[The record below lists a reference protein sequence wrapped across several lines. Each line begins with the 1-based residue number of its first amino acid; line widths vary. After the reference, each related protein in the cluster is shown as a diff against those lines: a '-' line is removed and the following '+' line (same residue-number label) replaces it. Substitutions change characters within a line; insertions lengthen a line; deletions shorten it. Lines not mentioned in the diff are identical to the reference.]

1 VPNKYYKSIAENRK
15 ARFDYN
21 ILETYKAGIVL
32 KGTEVK
38 SVRLGKVNLA
48 DSFGRVEKGEVW
60 FYGIHI
66 TPYER
71 GNIHNVDTRRPRKAL
86 LTKSELRKIIGKA
99 VQKGFVLVPL
109 KMFLDGNY
117 VKIDLGL
124 GKSKKLFDKKEKLK
138 TKDVEREIAG
148 VWKRK
153 AKNIL

>member
-1 VPNKYYKSIAENRK
+1 MSNKYYKVIAENRK
-15 ARFDYN
+15 ARFDYT

-38 SVRLGKVNLA
+38 SVRQGKVNLR

-60 FYGIHI
+60 FHGIHI

-71 GNIHNVDTRRPRKAL
+71 GNIHNVDARRPRKAL
-86 LTKSELRKIIGKA
+86 LKQSELKKIIGKA

-124 GKSKKLFDKKEKLK
+124 GKSKKLFEKKEKLK
-138 TKDVEREIAG
+138 AKDVEREIEGA
-148 VWKRK
+148 WKENQR
-153 AKNIL
+153 